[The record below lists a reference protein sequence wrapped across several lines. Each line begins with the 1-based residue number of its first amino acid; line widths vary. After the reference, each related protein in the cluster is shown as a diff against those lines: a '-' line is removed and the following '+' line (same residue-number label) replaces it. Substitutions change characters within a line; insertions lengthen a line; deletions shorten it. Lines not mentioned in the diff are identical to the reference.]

1 MSKAKKLP
9 ATEKISKNEL
19 SKKELS
25 KVVFEKL
32 SGSLTDFQLK
42 EKKLETRLDK
52 VSKRLAADI
61 VKLLKKETPKT
72 DKKTDKT
79 TRRKKAIKKEEV
91 VIAE

>member
-1 MSKAKKLP
+1 MSKVKKQAAP
-9 ATEKISKNEL
+9 EKL
-19 SKKELS
+19 SKKKLS

-32 SGSLTDFQLK
+32 TGSLTDFQLK

-72 DKKTDKT
+72 NKT
-79 TRRKKAIKKEEV
+79 TRRKKSLKKAEV
-91 VIAE
+91 AVSE

>member
-9 ATEKISKNEL
+9 ATEKLSQKEL

-42 EKKLETRLDK
+42 EKKLETRLVK

-72 DKKTDKT
+72 DKTA
-79 TRRKKAIKKEEV
+79 RRKKTIKKEKVTVPE
-91 VIAE
+91 

>member
-9 ATEKISKNEL
+9 VTEKNSKEL

-42 EKKLETRLDK
+42 EKKLETRLIK

-61 VKLLKKETPKT
+61 VKLLKKESPTT
-72 DKKTDKT
+72 DKNTDKT
-79 TRRKKAIKKEEV
+79 ARRKKAIKKEEV
-91 VIAE
+91 AVAQ

>member
-9 ATEKISKNEL
+9 ATEKISKNEF

-42 EKKLETRLDK
+42 EKKLETRLVK

-72 DKKTDKT
+72 DKTA
-79 TRRKKAIKKEEV
+79 RRKKAIKKEKVTVPE
-91 VIAE
+91 

>member
-1 MSKAKKLP
+1 MSKVKKLP
-9 ATEKISKNEL
+9 VPEKL
-19 SKKELS
+19 SKKKLS

-32 SGSLTDFQLK
+32 SGSLTDFQLN

-72 DKKTDKT
+72 DKTA
-79 TRRKKAIKKEEV
+79 RRKKALKKEEV
-91 VIAE
+91 AVAE

>member
-9 ATEKISKNEL
+9 ASEKL

-25 KVVFEKL
+25 KVVYEKL

-42 EKKLETRLDK
+42 EKKLETRLEK

-61 VKLLKKETPKT
+61 VKLFKKETPKT
-72 DKKTDKT
+72 DKTA
-79 TRRKKAIKKEEV
+79 RRKKAIKTEEV
-91 VIAE
+91 AVAE

>member
-9 ATEKISKNEL
+9 ATEKTSKEL

-32 SGSLTDFQLK
+32 TGSLTDFQLK

-72 DKKTDKT
+72 DKNTDKT
-79 TRRKKAIKKEEV
+79 TRRKKAIQKEIVAVPE
-91 VIAE
+91 

>member
-9 ATEKISKNEL
+9 APEKPSKEKL
-19 SKKELS
+19 SKKQLS
-25 KVVFEKL
+25 KVVYEKL
-32 SGSLTDFQLK
+32 TGSLTDFQLK

-72 DKKTDKT
+72 DKTA
-79 TRRKKAIKKEEV
+79 RRKKTLKK
-91 VIAE
+91 AESGVAE